1 MTYKIIIAIALVFLI
16 IRALKERTTD
26 LNLHLGKPNSVG
38 LIPLMSTLLA
48 TAIGGGLIFG
58 LIQFGSSSGIIGI
71 LLAIVYCLSFIGL
84 GFFAKYIRRIGRN
97 MQERGLIDDNHNI
110 SFPLLLA
117 KKYNKVT
124 WGGIIFSYGVIY
136 IGFLAAQYVAMASLI
151 KVLHINIDSNWLI
164 VISSITIYIYV
175 SIGGFRSV
183 LKSDIIQFIAVLVI
197 LLTAIFLI
205 MFKSPVDLSLVE
217 TSYWNPFANQ
227 DN

>member
-84 GFFAKYIRRIGRN
+84 GFFCI
-97 MQERGLIDDNHNI
+97 
-110 SFPLLLA
+110 F
-117 KKYNKVT
+117 
-124 WGGIIFSYGVIY
+124 II
-136 IGFLAAQYVAMASLI
+136 
-151 KVLHINIDSNWLI
+151 
-164 VISSITIYIYV
+164 
-175 SIGGFRSV
+175 
-183 LKSDIIQFIAVLVI
+183 IAVNL
-197 LLTAIFLI
+197 
-205 MFKSPVDLSLVE
+205 
-217 TSYWNPFANQ
+217 
-227 DN
+227 